1 MRHWTT
7 GNLLNGSLGCH
18 YFGSSGDMLLTD
30 FSEHPV
36 VGLVMVSDSDSENG
50 WLWKHGPLVLNGL
63 ITNEEMMVHLEGSWL
78 FPTLKTSQPPGV
90 FQNTSRNS
98 PQKGCNLK
106 TSSHLVNGV
115 SPYGDRCCPQRKDH
129 HG

>member
-1 MRHWTT
+1 MSHWTT

-36 VGLVMVSDSDSENG
+36 VGLVVVSDSDSENG
-50 WLWKHGPLVLNGL
+50 WLWKHRPLVLKGL
-63 ITNEEMMVHLEGSWL
+63 ITDEEMMVHLEVENLTATWSL
-78 FPTLKTSQPPGV
+78 IT
-90 FQNTSRNS
+90 

-106 TSSHLVNGV
+106 TSSHLV
-115 SPYGDRCCPQRKDH
+115 YGC
-129 HG
+129 